1 MKSRLDKKQYDLLV
15 SSVKSENI
23 SEWNEWY
30 TAHLKDTIHLRG
42 TSVFGAHLDGADLSY
57 LNDANLEGAN
67 LFSANLWRASL
78 DGTNLEGANPDSA
91 NFEPAGRLKFDAVQ
105 AELLKMGSDVWNPWY
120 KSKLMEEN
128 SSVWLYGAY
137 LEEVSLA
144 GLDLSGANLSY
155 AHLEGADLR
164 QVNLRNAD
172 LSYAHLEGADLWQA
186 DLRGANL
193 QHAELGGANL
203 EGAKRK

>member
-1 MKSRLDKKQYDLLV
+1 MKELQDLSNKQYYRCIICPDFRTMCGGMPTRGLDT
-15 SSVKSENI
+15 K
-23 SEWNEWY
+23 EWCECIRDVM
-30 TAHLKDTIHLRG
+30 K
-42 TSVFGAHLDGADLSY
+42 
-57 LNDANLEGAN
+57 DANLEGAN

-78 DGTNLEGANPDSA
+78 DGTNLDGANPDSA

-120 KSKLMEEN
+120 KSKLLEEN

-186 DLRGANL
+186 DLRGADMR
-193 QHAELGGANL
+193 HAELGGANL

>member
-1 MKSRLDKKQYDLLV
+1 M
-15 SSVKSENI
+15 
-23 SEWNEWY
+23 
-30 TAHLKDTIHLRG
+30 
-42 TSVFGAHLDGADLSY
+42 
-57 LNDANLEGAN
+57 
-67 LFSANLWRASL
+67 
-78 DGTNLEGANPDSA
+78 
-91 NFEPAGRLKFDAVQ
+91 Q

-144 GLDLSGANLSY
+144 CLDLSGAN
-155 AHLEGADLR
+155 
-164 QVNLRNAD
+164 